1 MEKKEFDFIEGELLL
16 IDKEIH
22 WSSFDVVKKSRS
34 VIKQK
39 LQIKKIKVGHGGTL
53 DPLASGLMIVCT
65 GKATKRFAQLIDLD
79 KTYSGTMVLGATTPS
94 FDLETEIDHKFD
106 ISSISEQKIIDIAK
120 SFIGIQ
126 LQTPPVYSAIKLN
139 GQRLYHKARKGESPE
154 IKQREIQVYSF
165 DINTISLPEIAFT
178 IRCSKGTYIRSI
190 VNDFGKKL
198 ENGAYLK
205 SLRREAIGDFKIDDA
220 WTITDFL
227 QYLGKK
233 Q

>member
-22 WSSFDVVKKSRS
+22 WSSFDVVKKIRS

-94 FDLETEIDHKFD
+94 FDLETAINQKFD
-106 ISSISEQKIIDIAK
+106 TSSISEDQILDTAK

-126 LQTPPVYSAIKLN
+126 LQTPPVYSAIKVQ
-139 GQRLYHKARKGESPE
+139 GQRLYVKARKGESPE
-154 IKQREIQVYSF
+154 IAQRQIQIYSF
-165 DINTISLPEIAFT
+165 DINTISLPEITFT

-190 VNDFGKKL
+190 VNDFGMKL
-198 ENGAYLK
+198 KNGAYLK
-205 SLRREAIGDFKIDDA
+205 ILRREIIGDFKIDDA
-220 WTITDFL
+220 WTISDFL
-227 QYLGKK
+227 QHLEKK